1 MNASKEWLLK
11 QLKWCV
17 GYNKDEEIY
26 LNGMLPR
33 IAVGKEDKTM
43 ATSTFER
50 KIVISAPESLK
61 CLAKVM
67 TDKTPK
73 KPISEHPFSS
83 EERERC
89 EELLKRCP
97 LRSPR

>member
-1 MNASKEWLLK
+1 ME
-11 QLKWCV
+11 
-17 GYNKDEEIY
+17 YNKDEGIY
-26 LNGMLPR
+26 LDDMPPM
-33 IAVGKEDKTM
+33 IAVGKEGKTM

-50 KIVISAPESLK
+50 KIVISDPESLK
-61 CLAKVM
+61 RLAKVM
-67 TDKTPK
+67 ADKTPK

-83 EERERC
+83 EERKRG